1 MIQKKPTIIVF
12 GSSGSIGLE
21 IVNGFQKKGCEVWA
35 AVRDQKKIKSK
46 NKNLNFFY
54 YDADSNNSTK
64 SFEIFKKN
72 SVDGIVWAQGKNL
85 SDNIYNLDI
94 DKHLDIYKANVT
106 FILKS
111 LQLILQLKLLKKNSR
126 ICIISSIWQ
135 NLAKNNKLSY
145 CVSKSALQ
153 GLVNSLSI
161 DLGKDGVL
169 VNAILPGA
177 VDNPMT
183 MSNLNKKQIDLIKKQ
198 SPLNSLATHS
208 DIVKLTYFLCSAE
221 NSGIT
226 GQFIA
231 ADRGFSNARI
241 I

>member
-1 MIQKKPTIIVF
+1 MQKKPTVIVF
-12 GSSGSIGLE
+12 GASGSIGSE
-21 IVNGFQKKGCEVWA
+21 IVYGFQKKGFEVWA
-35 AVRDQKKIKSK
+35 AVRDQKKIK
-46 NKNLNFFY
+46 NNHKNLNFFY
-54 YDADSNNSTK
+54 YDSDLNDSNK

-72 SVDGIVWAQGKNL
+72 SIDAIVWAQGKNL
-85 SDNIYNLDI
+85 SDNIYDLDI
-94 DKHLDIYKANVT
+94 EEHLDVYKANVT

-111 LQLILQLKLLKKNSR
+111 LQSVLQLKLLKNKSR
-126 ICIISSIWQ
+126 ICIISSVWQ

-161 DLGKDGVL
+161 DLGREGVL

-177 VDNPMT
+177 IDNQMT
-183 MSNLNKKQIDLIKKQ
+183 RDNLNKKQIDSIKKQ
-198 SPLNSLATHS
+198 SPLNSLAIYS
-208 DIVKLTYFLCSAE
+208 DLVELAYFLCSAE

-241 I
+241 F

>member
-1 MIQKKPTIIVF
+1 MMKKKPTLIVF
-12 GSSGSIGLE
+12 GSSGSIGSEVVL
-21 IVNGFQKKGCEVWA
+21 GFQKIGFDVWA
-35 AVRDQKKIKSK
+35 SVRDQKKVKGK
-46 NKNLNFFY
+46 KKNLNFFY
-54 YDADSNNSTK
+54 YDPNINDSNK
-64 SFEIFKKN
+64 SFEVFKKN
-72 SVDGIVWAQGKNL
+72 SVDAIIWAQGKNL

-94 DKHLDIYKANVT
+94 EKHLDIYNANVT

-111 LQLILQLKLLKKNSR
+111 LQSIMHLKLLKKRSR
-126 ICIISSIWQ
+126 LCIISSIWQ
-135 NLAKNNKLSY
+135 KLAKDNKLSY

-161 DLGKDGVL
+161 DLGREGIL
-169 VNAILPGA
+169 INAILPGPI
-177 VDNPMT
+177 DNQMT
-183 MSNLNKKQIDLIKKQ
+183 ISNLNKKQIDLIKKQ
-198 SPLNSLATHS
+198 SPLNSLATYS
-208 DIVKLTYFLCSAE
+208 DIVELAYFLCSSA

>member
-1 MIQKKPTIIVF
+1 MQKKPTIIVF
-12 GSSGSIGLE
+12 GASGSIGSE
-21 IVNGFQKKGCEVWA
+21 IVHGFKKKGCEVWS
-35 AVRDQKKIKSK
+35 AVRDQKQIKSK
-46 NKNLNFFY
+46 NKNLKFFFY
-54 YDADSNNSTK
+54 DPDSNDSRK

-72 SVDGIVWAQGKNL
+72 SIDAIVWAQGKNL
-85 SDNIYNLDI
+85 SDNIYDLNIED
-94 DKHLDIYKANVT
+94 HLDVYKANVT

-111 LQLILQLKLLKKNSR
+111 LQSILQLKLLKNKSR

-161 DLGKDGVL
+161 DLGNEGVL

-177 VDNPMT
+177 IDNRMT
-183 MSNLNKKQIDLIKKQ
+183 RDNLNKKQIDSIKKQ
-198 SPLNSLATHS
+198 SPLNSLATYC
-208 DIVKLTYFLCSAE
+208 DIVELAYFLCSTE

-241 I
+241 F

>member
-1 MIQKKPTIIVF
+1 MRKKPTLIVF
-12 GSSGSIGLE
+12 GSSGSIGSE
-21 IVNGFQKKGCEVWA
+21 VAHAFQKKGCEIWA
-35 AVRDQKKIKSK
+35 AVRDQEKIKGK
-46 NKNLNFFY
+46 KKNLNFFY
-54 YDADSNNSTK
+54 YDSDSNNLSK

-94 DKHLDIYKANVT
+94 EKHLDVYKANVT

-111 LQLILQLKLLKKNSR
+111 LQLILQLKLLKKRSR
-126 ICIISSIWQ
+126 LCIISSIWQ
-135 NLAKNNKLSY
+135 NLAKDNKLSY

-161 DLGKDGVL
+161 DLGRDGIL

-183 MSNLNKKQIDLIKKQ
+183 RSNLNKKQIDSIKKQ
-198 SPLNSLATHS
+198 SPLNSLAING
-208 DIVKLTYFLCSAE
+208 DIAELAYFLCSAD